1 MALLLQG
8 RVLTPQQELAD
19 GWVLVDNGIVAE
31 VGQGA
36 PPACRERAGG
46 PDHILTP
53 GFIDLQVNGFA
64 GHDVAQGAEAVA
76 EISRHLPRTG
86 VTAFLPTLIT
96 APLDEMIAAC
106 EAARRA
112 PTRGARVLGVHL
124 EGPFLNPARA
134 GAHDPSLM
142 LIPSR
147 TAVRRVAAARPRLV
161 TLAPELPGA
170 GEAIRELTG
179 HGALVAAGHS
189 AASYEE
195 GKAGIAAGVRFA
207 THLFNAMTAWQHREP
222 GLVGA
227 VLTDPVVTAGLIAD
241 GVHVHPAGLEIA
253 IRLRGPER
261 IALTTDA
268 IALAGAP
275 AGCQVL
281 NGREVRSDGRAARL
295 RDGTLA
301 GGIETMDRLVRLVA
315 GLPGVGLRRAVEMAT
330 LSPARALGEVD
341 LGRIAT
347 GLPAD
352 LALLGPDLQIELTLV
367 GGEVVFRKESHR

>member
-1 MALLLQG
+1 M
-8 RVLTPQQELAD
+8 
-19 GWVLVDNGIVAE
+19 
-31 VGQGA
+31 
-36 PPACRERAGG
+36 
-46 PDHILTP
+46 
-53 GFIDLQVNGFA
+53 
-64 GHDVAQGAEAVA
+64 
-76 EISRHLPRTG
+76 
-86 VTAFLPTLIT
+86 
-96 APLDEMIAAC
+96 
-106 EAARRA
+106 
-112 PTRGARVLGVHL
+112 
-124 EGPFLNPARA
+124 
-134 GAHDPSLM
+134 
-142 LIPSR
+142 
-147 TAVRRVAAARPRLV
+147 
-161 TLAPELPGA
+161 
-170 GEAIRELTG
+170 
-179 HGALVAAGHS
+179 
-189 AASYEE
+189 
-195 GKAGIAAGVRFA
+195 
-207 THLFNAMTAWQHREP
+207 
-222 GLVGA
+222 GA